1 MKKNAICFLSLAMML
16 ASCSTHYQVSG
27 VSRSRI
33 LVDKTF
39 DKTVDAD
46 AEAFIAPYKH
56 KVDSIMS
63 PVVGHAAEY
72 MFAERPESNL
82 SNLLCDILVWA
93 GKNYNE
99 KPEFS
104 VYNMGGIR
112 AALSEGTVTYGDV
125 LDVSP
130 FENKICFFDLKGS
143 DVKKL
148 FEQIARNRGEGVSK
162 EVKLVITKDGKLV
175 SVKINGED
183 IDENRTYRV
192 VSIDYL
198 AQGNDGLTALKNKT
212 NLNSP
217 QEKKN
222 NIRFVIMDYFR
233 EQEAQGKAVSAKV
246 EGRVEVKSEK

>member
-1 MKKNAICFLSLAMML
+1 MKKNIICFFALGML
-16 ASCSTHYQVSG
+16 LTACSTHYQVSE

-33 LVDKTF
+33 LIDNTYDKV
-39 DKTVDAD
+39 KDAE

-56 KVDSIMS
+56 QVDSIMS

-72 MFAERPESNL
+72 LFAERPESNL
-82 SNLLCDILVWA
+82 SNLLCDVLVWA

-104 VYNMGGIR
+104 IYNMGGIR
-112 AALSEGTVTYGDV
+112 AAISEGVVTYGDV

-130 FENKICFFDLKGS
+130 FENKICFFDLKGT

-148 FEQIARNRGEGVSK
+148 FEQIAANHGEGVSK

-175 SVKINGED
+175 SVKINGENVD
-183 IDENRTYRV
+183 DERIYRV

-198 AQGNDGLTALKNKT
+198 AQGNDGLTALKQKT

-217 QEKKN
+217 KEKSN

-246 EGRVEVKSEK
+246 EGRIEIR